1 MSTCFA
7 GEADVWYETD
17 PDWMEDEGR
26 TWDEFVD
33 RFVTRF
39 RPSNY
44 EQQLLEQLMRPKQSD
59 NEGVQKYA
67 DRCRGRI

>member
-1 MSTCFA
+1 
-7 GEADVWYETD
+7 
-17 PDWMEDEGR
+17 MEDEGQ

-67 DRCRGRI
+67 DRYRRLHHLTEEAPANINTLAQ